1 MQFQSGMS
9 YKQSYLTSEERVKFY
24 FYQPLASQVRRN
36 IRITI
41 NIRAL
46 TPDFYPTIMVNKN
59 TYSQPQNDPGQTLI
73 YPTYAA
79 ANYTFGDNFTAVA
92 QTNEVK
98 PLLFFLKL
106 LVVQLH
112 FERFCEQ
119 FKHLLR
125 ILHLLLVLWSH
136 RLEEA

>member
-1 MQFQSGMS
+1 M
-9 YKQSYLTSEERVKFY
+9 
-24 FYQPLASQVRRN
+24 RRN

-41 NIRAL
+41 SIKAL

-59 TYSQPQNDPGQTLI
+59 TYSQAQNDPGQTLI

-92 QTNEVK
+92 QINEVTIF
-98 PLLFFLKL
+98 LFQLIF
-106 LVVQLH
+106 VVQLH

-119 FKHLLR
+119 SKHFLR
-125 ILHLLLVLWSH
+125 ILHLLLVIRSH
-136 RLEEA
+136 R